1 MTLSDAAETAI
12 LELIFQAITYT
23 SYAEDKVSAPFAD
36 IFVSLHTADPTDSGD
51 QSTSEASYTG
61 YSRIAVAR
69 TTGGW
74 AISGDTIDNV
84 AAITFG
90 EKTAGGDETMTF
102 FGLGGVAS
110 GATELLGAGALT
122 GSLLVSN
129 GVIPEF
135 AIGDCN
141 ATLA

>member
-1 MTLSDAAETAI
+1 MSLSDAAETAI
-12 LELIFQAITYT
+12 LELIFQAVTFS
-23 SYAEDKVSAPFAD
+23 SYAENKVSAPFANL
-36 IFVSLHTADPTDSGD
+36 FVSLHTADPTDSGSQD
-51 QSTSEASYTG
+51 ASEASYTG
-61 YSRIAVAR
+61 YSRVSVAR

-102 FGLGGVAS
+102 FGIGDQSS
-110 GATELLGAGALT
+110 GATPLLGSGALT

-141 ATLA
+141 VTLA